1 MISSRRSLV
10 AAALAAVLGASA
22 CTSDPSP
29 NRVAEDLVR
38 TLASTPEQEEC
49 MLDII
54 DEYDL
59 NDLGDDAASENP
71 DVAGPAQEELD
82 RFEADLRTCRE

>member
-1 MISSRRSLV
+1 VISSRRSLV
-10 AAALAAVLGASA
+10 AIVLAAGLGASA
-22 CTSDPSP
+22 CTSDPSA

-49 MLDII
+49 MLDVI
-54 DEYDL
+54 DEYEL
-59 NDLGDDAASENP
+59 NDLGEDAGSDNP

-82 RFEADLRTCRE
+82 RFEDDLRACRE

>member
-1 MISSRRSLV
+1 VISSRRSLV
-10 AAALAAVLGASA
+10 AIVLAAGLGASA

-38 TLASTPEQEEC
+38 TLASTPEEEEC
-49 MLDII
+49 MLDIV
-54 DEYDL
+54 DEYEL
-59 NDLGDDAASENP
+59 NDLGEDASSENP

-82 RFEADLRTCRE
+82 RFEADLAACRE